1 MSQSIAKILALFI
14 TDAQKNLI
22 PCKHLELDEKGVIG
36 DKHYDHAPITRSVLI
51 TSTKA
56 YDILSR
62 ESIQTPHGSLGENI
76 VIDYDL
82 HLLNPGDRLQIGDAI
97 VEITQNCTL
106 CNHLATIDKRVPR
119 LLRHDRG
126 IFAKVL
132 QSGTLRLGDEV
143 YLLK

>member
-14 TDAQKNLI
+14 TDTNKNLI
-22 PCKHLELDEKGVIG
+22 RCDRLEVDERGVVG
-36 DKHYDHAPITRSVLI
+36 DKHYDTSPHTRSVLI

-56 YDILSR
+56 YDLLSN
-62 ESIQTPHGSLGENI
+62 EGIEASFGSLGENI

-82 HLLNPGDRLQIGDAI
+82 HRLNPGDRLQAGDAI

-126 IFAKVL
+126 IFAKVVT
-132 QSGTLRLGDEV
+132 SGTLRQNDEV
-143 YLLK
+143 YLLS